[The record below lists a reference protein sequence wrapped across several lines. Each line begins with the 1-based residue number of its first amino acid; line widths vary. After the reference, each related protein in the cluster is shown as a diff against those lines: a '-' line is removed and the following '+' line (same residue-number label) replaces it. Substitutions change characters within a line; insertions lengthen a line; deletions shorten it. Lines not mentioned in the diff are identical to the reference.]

1 MKGRPTSRAVQ
12 LIVAIWLELV
22 AFALLLLNPAAS
34 SMLVS
39 FVILHLLSSIVVAQI
54 VWASMPAHY
63 QEPRRR
69 TLAFLAAFAFFT
81 PGLACIGM
89 LMLALAANLM
99 KTRYVK
105 HPISGLNL
113 PEYFGGAAAAP
124 PPNYGPG
131 GIRARL
137 FSKGVAPEARVKA
150 LLSVQAMPPQIASS
164 LWRSLLSD
172 SMDDIRLIA
181 YGTLDAREKGLMR
194 SILDL
199 EKTLEA
205 TTEPAARAPLLRQL
219 AELHW
224 EMLYLGIAQ
233 GAVAEFIRGK
243 IRHYAQECI
252 ELDPQDSTLWQLL
265 ARLAL
270 SVGDPDEAVSCFNEA
285 LTLGMPPARVTPYL
299 AEIAFRA
306 GDHAQARAILR
317 SVPAS
322 QYALG
327 LAPVIEMW
335 CREQVA

>member
-1 MKGRPTSRAVQ
+1 MRFRPLQ
-12 LIVAIWLELV
+12 LILAVWLELA
-22 AFALLLLNPAAS
+22 AFVLLSLAPRSSGNLLI
-34 SMLVS
+34 
-39 FVILHLLSSIVVAQI
+39 FIFLHLLSCIIVAQI
-54 VWASMPAHY
+54 VWSSMPDHY
-63 QEPRRR
+63 REPRQK
-69 TLAFLAAFAFFT
+69 TLVFLTLFAFFT
-81 PGLACIGM
+81 PGLACLGM
-89 LMLALAANLM
+89 LMLAFAANLM
-99 KTRYVK
+99 QSRYVK
-105 HPISGLNL
+105 HPIAGLSL

-137 FSKGVAPEARVKA
+137 FSKGVAPEARIQA

-172 SMDDIRLIA
+172 SMDDVRLIA
-181 YGTLDAREKGLMR
+181 YGTLDGREKSLMR

-199 EKTLEA
+199 EKTLHD
-205 TTEPAARAPLLRQL
+205 TTEAAARAPLLRQL

-243 IRHYAQECI
+243 IKRYAEECLQI
-252 ELDPQDSTLWQLL
+252 DPQDSTLWQLL

-270 SVGDPDEAVSCFNEA
+270 SVGDKIEAVACFNES

-299 AEIAFRA
+299 AEIAFRD
-306 GDHAQARAILR
+306 GDYAQARAILR

-327 LAPVIEMW
+327 LAPVIDMW
-335 CREQVA
+335 CAEKVA